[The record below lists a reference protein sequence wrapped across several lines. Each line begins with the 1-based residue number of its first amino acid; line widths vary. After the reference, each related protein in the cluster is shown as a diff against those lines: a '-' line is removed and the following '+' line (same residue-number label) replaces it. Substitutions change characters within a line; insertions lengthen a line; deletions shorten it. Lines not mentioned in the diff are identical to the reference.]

1 MKYDKNLT
9 EIINADQLKPEHY
22 QNGNEGTVPIGLV
35 TLDPQGVSYQFS
47 YHQIETGESGIFDY
61 KLFPKVPRTLVLI
74 CQGVSAKAFAQAH
87 LEFQNKG
94 NLNAVKDY
102 LTR

>member
-1 MKYDKNLT
+1 MKYDPKLT
-9 EIINADQLKPEHY
+9 EIINAEQLKPEHH
-22 QNGNEGTVPIGLV
+22 QNGKEGTVPIGLV

-47 YHQIETGESGIFDY
+47 YHQVKTDQSGIIDY
-61 KLFPKVPRTLVLI
+61 KLFPEVPRTLVLI
-74 CQGVSAKAFAQAH
+74 CQGVSAEAFAQAH
-87 LEFQNKG
+87 LEFQDKG